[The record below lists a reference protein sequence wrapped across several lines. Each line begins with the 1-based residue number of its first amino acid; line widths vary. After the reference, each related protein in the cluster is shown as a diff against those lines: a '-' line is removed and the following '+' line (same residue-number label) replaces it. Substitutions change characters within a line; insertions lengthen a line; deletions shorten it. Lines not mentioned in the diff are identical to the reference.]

1 VLLITYWNRTMREIE
16 AGTFSRDLA
25 KAKRHMASKGTS
37 AVTLEEA
44 LAMGIPASRAKAFVA
59 HQQATQERRAA
70 AAQLKAGAKGAAPAQ
85 DPDPG
90 PGRRIHPAGDDR
102 ATAPASA
109 RAFRG

>member
-1 VLLITYWNRTMREIE
+1 MREIE

-44 LAMGIPASRAKAFVA
+44 LAMASRP
-59 HQQATQERRAA
+59 HEPRPSWPISRRR
-70 AAQLKAGAKGAAPAQ
+70 KKGAPPRPAQ
-85 DPDPG
+85 GRGKGCSPGSRPRIPG

>member
-1 VLLITYWNRTMREIE
+1 MREIE

-25 KAKRHMASKGTS
+25 KAKRHLASKGTS

-70 AAQLKAGAKGAAPAQ
+70 AAQLKAGAEGCSPGSR
-85 DPDPG
+85 PRIPG

-102 ATAPASA
+102 ATAPASS